1 MTYQAEWSQILLE
14 KQCVARK
21 KEIWKCD
28 LNFSFIIIIHSSVLL
43 FWAATTRKQQTN
55 MIMLMMTKVSFSL
68 SLTFFSSIFSFSL
81 FSSYAFFPSTCIHT
95 SCHFVC
101 CVTCD
106 QTDSKYE
113 ESKETRDS
121 VKFCSPYSFVFFYCA
136 ISHEKHLNVLRCKVP
151 WWVRG
156 RRRRMKMQ
164 NIILLVLC
172 EIFFTSVKLSGDDD
186 KRRWRWGEM
195 MIKFSCS
202 QKPSKRHDTM
212 ASFAPEEMKTLLRS
226 PFLPWRWCAMAL
238 TTSTRHCCF
247 DSRCVYV
254 HEAKSNLI
262 TNNEC

>member
-1 MTYQAEWSQILLE
+1 MLL
-14 KQCVARK
+14 
-21 KEIWKCD
+21 
-28 LNFSFIIIIHSSVLL
+28 L
-43 FWAATTRKQQTN
+43 WAATARKQQTN

-81 FSSYAFFPSTCIHT
+81 FSSYAFFPSTCIHI

-113 ESKETRDS
+113 ERKETRDS
-121 VKFCSPYSFVFFYCA
+121 VKFCSPYSFVFFIVQFLMKSIWMC
-136 ISHEKHLNVLRCKVP
+136 SGVKCCGGREEGEEEWKCKT
-151 WWVRG
+151 
-156 RRRRMKMQ
+156 
-164 NIILLVLC
+164 LFCLCC
-172 EIFFTSVKLSGDDD
+172 EIFASVKLSGDDD

-226 PFLPWRWCAMAL
+226 SFCHDDGARWRSQPPHDIVVL
-238 TTSTRHCCF
+238 TRAVCMCTSRRAI
-247 DSRCVYV
+247 S
-254 HEAKSNLI
+254 
-262 TNNEC
+262 